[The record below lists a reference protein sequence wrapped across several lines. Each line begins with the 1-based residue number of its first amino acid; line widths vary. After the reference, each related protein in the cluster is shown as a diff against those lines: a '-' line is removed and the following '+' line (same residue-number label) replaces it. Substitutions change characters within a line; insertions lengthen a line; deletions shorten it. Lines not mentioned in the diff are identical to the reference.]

1 MSVRDVFAM
10 PLWLITK
17 HLTLLSYSERASWE
31 QTRLLLWSIMQ
42 VNSTKKIDA
51 NKVLKFEWDK
61 VEKID
66 KGSLEELRKKVKLE
80 EKRRN
85 G

>member
-1 MSVRDVFAM
+1 
-10 PLWLITK
+10 
-17 HLTLLSYSERASWE
+17 
-31 QTRLLLWSIMQ
+31 MQ